1 MTTLA
6 TRLAQLSGL
15 PLGTATMAE
24 HLRAIVTRFNLAVP
38 AQATVAAILIA
49 YSGLPAGQHTVA
61 EHLAVNRAVAT
72 TVLGGGDDLLDAY
85 TALATAERERIQRQ
99 NDLIIMTVIAAV
111 TGGML
116 T

>member
-6 TRLAQLSGL
+6 QRLSQLSGL
-15 PLGTATMAE
+15 PQGTATFAQ
-24 HLRAIVTRFNLAVP
+24 HLRAIVTRFGLAVP
-38 AQATVAAILIA
+38 AQATVAAVLIA

-61 EHLAVNRAVAT
+61 EHLAVNRSVAT
-72 TVLGGGDDLLDAY
+72 TALAGGDDAPDAY
-85 TALATAERERIQRQ
+85 AALFRAEQERIQRQ

>member
-15 PLGTATMAE
+15 PLGAHTMAE
-24 HLRAIVTRFNLAVP
+24 HLRAMVTRFNLAVP

-61 EHLAVNRAVAT
+61 EHLAVNRTVAT
-72 TVLGGGDDLLDAY
+72 TALGGGDDAPDAY
-85 TALATAERERIQRQ
+85 VVLARAEQERIQRQ
-99 NDLIIMTVIAAV
+99 NDLIILTVIAAV

>member
-6 TRLAQLSGL
+6 QRLSQLSGL
-15 PLGTATMAE
+15 PLGAHTMAE
-24 HLRAIVTRFNLAVP
+24 HLRAIVTRFGLAVP

-61 EHLAVNRAVAT
+61 EHLAVERAVAT
-72 TVLGGGDDLLDAY
+72 TAIGGGDDASDAY
-85 TALATAERERIQRQ
+85 AVLSRADRERIQRQ

>member
-6 TRLAQLSGL
+6 ARLAQLSGL
-15 PLGTATMAE
+15 PLGTATMAQ
-24 HLRAIVTRFNLAVP
+24 HLRAMVVRFNLAVP
-38 AQATVAAILIA
+38 ASATVAAILIA
-49 YSGLPAGQHTVA
+49 YSGLPAGQYTVA
-61 EHLAVNRAVAT
+61 EHLAVNRSVS
-72 TVLGGGDDLLDAY
+72 TVIDGGDALEAAY
-85 TALATAERERIQRQ
+85 AQLSKAERERIQRQ